1 MSSELFIKY
10 CPIFY
15 FYKKEPYMPANFDD
29 ILKIAGLDSTS
40 VSNDNTKIITI
51 PKEKRFEHPI
61 GTQILCRYNYFN
73 TIDNDIITGK
83 YVDLIYIVTFT
94 WNGTL
99 EEHAF
104 DKEEVIVRVKL
115 NDDTDS
121 LVRVFGS
128 AHGNGMWF
136 DKNNLD
142 FENDKII
149 MYSANESHA
158 MYNKP
163 RVYKRM
169 FGFGNDVTGKD
180 IKWVPSEFIIIDNK
194 VGLYTSNSSGVPV
207 LASGT
212 DFNYFKV
219 NKMIGDA
226 KDPQLWPGSLDL
238 KYDTLNL
245 DGFYKFQG
253 GIDNIF
259 TGSKAPVD
267 KTIRIILRVV
277 IILAWVGFLGYV
289 IFRDVL
295 NFKTNYYSKREFIL
309 FLILHIFLVLGLF
322 LTGTIL
328 GLDIFVL
335 NPINA
340 S

>member
-1 MSSELFIKY
+1 MFEDLFIKY

-15 FYKKEPYMPANFDD
+15 FHKKEPYMPANFDE
-29 ILKIAGLDSTS
+29 ILKISGITTPSDVLNANITM
-40 VSNDNTKIITI
+40 ITI
-51 PKEKRFEHPI
+51 PKEKRTNVGL
-61 GTQILCRYNYFN
+61 GTQILCRTNG
-73 TIDNDIITGK
+73 IIQVGNIK
-83 YVDLIYIVTFT
+83 YIDLIYIVTFT

-104 DKEEVIVRVKL
+104 DKEEVIVRVQIIDGNYK
-115 NDDTDS
+115 

-136 DKNNLD
+136 NETDLD
-142 FENDKII
+142 FENGRVI

-163 RVYKRM
+163 RLYKRI
-169 FGFGNDVTGKD
+169 FGFGNDKTAKD
-180 IKWVPSEFIIIDNK
+180 RRWEPSEFVIIDDTDGDVK
-194 VGLYTSNSSGVPV
+194 IYKPDGIKLD
-207 LASGT
+207 GT
-212 DFNYFKV
+212 YNYFKV
-219 NKMIGDA
+219 SKQIGNNDNN
-226 KDPQLWPGSLDL
+226 QLWPGGRSLEKD
-238 KYDTLNL
+238 YNTLNL

-253 GIDNIF
+253 GIDNLF
-259 TGSKAPVD
+259 TGPGAKVS

-277 IILAWVGFLGYV
+277 VILAWVGFLGYI

-295 NFKTNYYSKREFIL
+295 NYKEHYYSKKELIL

-335 NPINA
+335 NPIN
-340 S
+340 SP

>member
-1 MSSELFIKY
+1 MSQNLFIKY
-10 CPIFY
+10 CPVFY
-15 FYKKEPYMPANFDD
+15 FYKKEPYMPANFND
-29 ILKIAGLDSTS
+29 ILKIANLTS
-40 VSNDNTKIITI
+40 DTVKNANMIII
-51 PKEKRFEHPI
+51 PKEKRFDCPI

-73 TIDNDIITGK
+73 TTDNNNNIIGK

-94 WNGTL
+94 WNGTR

-104 DKEEVIVRVKL
+104 DKEEVIVRVQIN
-115 NDDTDS
+115 NDNTDK
-121 LVRVFGS
+121 LVRVYGS

-136 DKNNLD
+136 DKQNLD
-142 FENDKII
+142 FENDKFI

-163 RVYKRM
+163 RLYKRI

-180 IKWVPSEFIIIDNK
+180 KKWEPSQFVIIDQNVNIYNK
-194 VGLYTSNSSGVPV
+194 D
-207 LASGT
+207 GT
-212 DFNYFKV
+212 KVIGNFDYFKV

-226 KDPQLWPGSLDL
+226 KDSQQWPGALEL

-253 GIDNIF
+253 GIDNLF
-259 TGSKAPVD
+259 TGPGAKVS

-277 IILAWVGFLGYV
+277 VILAWVGFLGYI

-295 NFKTNYYSKREFIL
+295 NYKTHYYSKKELIL

-328 GLDIFVL
+328 GLDIFIL
-335 NPINA
+335 NPIN
-340 S
+340 SP